1 MMHMKKNKGFTL
13 IELLIVVAIIGLL
26 ATLAI
31 IGLTTAQQRA
41 RDTKRVADV
50 KSIVSALE
58 LYWNDNAEYPI
69 LSDAISPDI
78 NTWAELN
85 TALTDYI
92 SQLPTDPFHQDSGKS
107 ATYFY
112 TYMMETTTNNTYY
125 VGSTIETDNHQALS
139 QDIDGAAVGGSN
151 WVSLTSTD
159 VFDDTAATLD
169 CDDPVYCL
177 YGDSN

>member
-1 MMHMKKNKGFTL
+1 MTTNKKGFTL

-58 LYWNDNAEYPI
+58 LYWNETAAYPLLNNA
-69 LSDAISPDI
+69 SGPDI
-78 NTWAELN
+78 NTWPELN
-85 TALTDYI
+85 TALSAYI
-92 SQLPTDPFHQDSGKS
+92 NQLPTEPYHQDASKS

-112 TYMMETTTNNTYY
+112 TYIMDTSTSNGYY
-125 VGSTIETDNHQALS
+125 VGSRLENANHQALS
-139 QDIDGAAVGGSN
+139 QDIDGGAVGGAN
-151 WVSLTSTD
+151 YRSLTSMGGFTL
-159 VFDDTAATLD
+159 APATLN

-177 YGDSN
+177 YGDATN